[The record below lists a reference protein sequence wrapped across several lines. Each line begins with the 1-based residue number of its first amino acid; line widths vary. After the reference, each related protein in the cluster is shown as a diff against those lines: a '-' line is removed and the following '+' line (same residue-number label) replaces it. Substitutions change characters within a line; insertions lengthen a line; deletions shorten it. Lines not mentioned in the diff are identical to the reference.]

1 MAANKVIAGKF
12 EGTNLLQL
20 GEWKIYAIRKD
31 NVDHYELLDQSS
43 EKSMS
48 SALMRGAVGAALLGH
63 LGLAAAVTAKNK
75 NTYLVAVYYK
85 TGEKSLLE
93 MDERV
98 YNMFLKEMF

>member
-12 EGTNLLQL
+12 TGTNLLFL
-20 GEWKIYAIRKD
+20 GDWNFGNASPEY
-31 NVDHYELLDQSS
+31 VDHWELLDQSS

-48 SALMRGAVGAALLGH
+48 SALMRGAVGGALLGPI
-63 LGLAAAVTAKNK
+63 GLAAAVTAKNK